1 MKREEWYNSVQFK
14 KLRLLNNWSHEI
26 QHMLQQLRDVFE
38 IVVDENL
45 GATCTDKYSL
55 AERQLRITSMEA
67 VNLIRVI
74 DNFARMLEPKKF
86 DDWPTPESNESL
98 GTPSENPE
106 SKIGGM

>member
-1 MKREEWYNSVQFK
+1 
-14 KLRLLNNWSHEI
+14 
-26 QHMLQQLRDVFE
+26 MLQQLHDVFE

-67 VNLIRVI
+67 VNLIRVM

-86 DDWPTPESNESL
+86 DDWPEHNESL